1 MKANNIED
9 IYPLSPMQQGI
20 LFHTLY
26 AAEPGKYVIQIGWTL
41 RGALDAAAFRGAW
54 QDVVARHAARHTA
67 FAWERLAEPV
77 QIVWKR
83 LKLAVEEQD
92 LRGLDAAEQA
102 ARVRRFAEDDWQKGF
117 DPTRAPLLRVA
128 LLRLADDAHRFVW
141 TVHHLL
147 LDGWSTQIVVRD
159 FFALYQARAQGVGAR
174 LGPAR
179 PYAEYIGWLLKQDR
193 ARLEA
198 FWRAELAGFRAPTPL
213 GVDRAT
219 DVERSPD
226 VTEIDAPPTRRGA
239 GIEGPST
246 RRGFVV
252 DTPAGRLAERRR
264 VLPEAWAAALS
275 AFARQHQLTL

>member
-54 QDVVARHAARHTA
+54 QDVVARHAALRTA

-141 TVHHLL
+141 T
-147 LDGWSTQIVVRD
+147 G
-159 FFALYQARAQGVGAR
+159 
-174 LGPAR
+174 
-179 PYAEYIGWLLKQDR
+179 
-193 ARLEA
+193 
-198 FWRAELAGFRAPTPL
+198 
-213 GVDRAT
+213 
-219 DVERSPD
+219 
-226 VTEIDAPPTRRGA
+226 RGRT
-239 GIEGPST
+239 PST
-246 RRGFVV
+246 SAGCSSRTARGWRRSG
-252 DTPAGRLAERRR
+252 GRSSPGSGRPRR
-264 VLPEAWAAALS
+264 S
-275 AFARQHQLTL
+275 ASTGRRTSSA